1 MRDCGNV
8 LYQPGS
14 TRGDFGTLV
23 ITAANPCI
31 IPFYFEMP
39 IQEEDGE
46 NKYFAKILPTDKVV
60 FVFKSDQRLID
71 YVLRKEYTNIGD
83 NVVFLTLSPADMRK
97 LYGNKEYVLGVTWY
111 TQDNKIKKVLIPKLT
126 VRVEGVVQDV

>member
-1 MRDCGNV
+1 MRNCGNV

-97 LYGNKEYVLGVTWY
+97 LYGNREYVLGVTWY

>member
-1 MRDCGNV
+1 MRNCGNV

-39 IQEEDGE
+39 VEDYDGDD
-46 NKYFAKILPTDKVV
+46 KYYAKILPTDKVV

>member
-1 MRDCGNV
+1 MRNCGNV

>member
-1 MRDCGNV
+1 MRNCGNV

-39 IQEEDGE
+39 IEEEDGE
-46 NKYFAKILPTDKVV
+46 NSYYAQILPTDKVV

-71 YVLRKEYTNIGD
+71 YVLRKEYTNMGD

>member
-1 MRDCGNV
+1 MRNCGNV

-97 LYGNKEYVLGVTWY
+97 LYGNMEYVLGVTWY